1 MECVMRYELSVDPS
15 FSYETQQSFEVEST
29 PLDFG
34 KRFSD
39 LGVEYIGLV
48 YFLVVGLL
56 IRRWFSGRA
65 EDYSK
70 NLMRIALI
78 LLLVLGV
85 YATFFVMLLWNV
97 PLSGVFDKV
106 RDGTFGDSFGT
117 LNTLFSGF
125 AFSGIIITILMQK
138 SDLAESRKQ
147 IGQQQV
153 ESQFYNILSLQQQVI
168 SGFDLHVVNDDS
180 SIKTIQGRDCFRDWR
195 RKLKTR
201 YQIQISRGVEPS
213 LASQAAYQSV
223 LKSHLGD
230 LGLYFRSLYSVF
242 RFIET
247 LEKQDQKKYSVVVRS
262 LLSDYELFFLFYNC
276 LSPMGAR
283 FSRYAQVHALFD
295 NLNIS
300 LLLNKQDVVKMKESV
315 YGQNMEALSLH
326 AELRI
331 S

>member
-1 MECVMRYELSVDPS
+1 MRYELSVDPG
-15 FSYETQQSFEVEST
+15 FSYETKQSFGVEST
-29 PLDFG
+29 SLDFG

-39 LGVEYIGLV
+39 VGFEYIGLV
-48 YFLVVGLL
+48 YFLIVGLF
-56 IRRWFSGRA
+56 IHRWFSGKT

-97 PLSGVFDKV
+97 PLSEGFDKI

-180 SIKTIQGRDCFRDWR
+180 SVKIIQGRDCFRAWR
-195 RKLKTR
+195 RKLKAR
-201 YQIQISRGVEPS
+201 YLDQARRGIEPS
-213 LASQAAYQSV
+213 LASQTAYQSV

-247 LEKQDQKKYSVVVRS
+247 LEKEDQKKYAVVVRS
-262 LLSDYELFFLFYNC
+262 LLSDYELIFLFYNC

-295 NLNIS
+295 NLDIS
-300 LLLNKQDVVKMKESV
+300 LLLNEQDVVKMKVSV

-326 AELRI
+326 AMLRI

>member
-1 MECVMRYELSVDPS
+1 MRYELSVAPS
-15 FSYETQQSFEVEST
+15 FSYEIKQSFGVESP

-34 KRFSD
+34 KRISD

-48 YFLVVGLL
+48 YFLIVGLL
-56 IRRWFSGRA
+56 IRRWFSSRG
-65 EDYSK
+65 EDSSK
-70 NLMRIALI
+70 NFMRIALI

-85 YATFFVMLLWNV
+85 YVAFFAMLLWDV
-97 PLSGVFDKV
+97 PLSAVFDKV

-125 AFSGIIITILMQK
+125 AFSGIIITILMQR

-168 SGFDLHVVNDDS
+168 SGFDLHVVNEDS

-195 RKLKTR
+195 RKLKDR
-201 YQIQISRGVEPS
+201 YQSQVRRGIEPS

-247 LEKQDQKKYSVVVRS
+247 LEKKDQKKYAVVVRS
-262 LLSDYELFFLFYNC
+262 LLSDYELIFLFYNC
-276 LSPMGAR
+276 LSP
-283 FSRYAQVHALFD
+283 
-295 NLNIS
+295 I
-300 LLLNKQDVVKMKESV
+300 
-315 YGQNMEALSLH
+315 
-326 AELRI
+326 I
-331 S
+331 

>member
-1 MECVMRYELSVDPS
+1 MKYELSIDPS
-15 FSYETQQSFEVEST
+15 FSYETQQLFGVEST
-29 PLDFG
+29 PLDVG

-48 YFLVVGLL
+48 YFLIVGLL

-97 PLSGVFDKV
+97 PLGSVFDKV

-125 AFSGIIITILMQK
+125 AFSGIVITILMQK

-168 SGFDLHVVNDDS
+168 SGFDLHVLNDDS

-201 YQIQISRGVEPS
+201 YQVQISRGMEPS

-247 LEKQDQKKYSVVVRS
+247 LEKDDQKKYAVVVRS
-262 LLSDYELFFLFYNC
+262 LLSDYELIFLFYNC

-283 FSRYAQVHALFD
+283 FARYAQVHALFD

>member
-1 MECVMRYELSVDPS
+1 MRYELSVDPS
-15 FSYETQQSFEVEST
+15 FSYEVKHLFGVEGA

-48 YFLVVGLL
+48 YFLIVGLL
-56 IRRWFSGRA
+56 IRRWFSGKG
-65 EDYSK
+65 EGFSK
-70 NLMRIALI
+70 NLIRISLI

-85 YATFFVMLLWNV
+85 YAAFFVMLLWDV
-97 PLSGVFDKV
+97 PLSAVFDKV

-125 AFSGIIITILMQK
+125 AFSGIIITILMQR

-153 ESQFYNILSLQQQVI
+153 ESQFYNILNLQQQVI
-168 SGFDLHVVNDDS
+168 SGFDLHVVNEDFS
-180 SIKTIQGRDCFRDWR
+180 VKTIQGRDCFRDWR
-195 RKLKTR
+195 GKLKDR
-201 YQIQISRGVEPS
+201 YQSQIKRGVAPS

-247 LEKQDQKKYSVVVRS
+247 LEKEDQKKYAVVVRS
-262 LLSDYELFFLFYNC
+262 LLSDYELIFLFYNC
-276 LSPMGAR
+276 LSPMGKR
-283 FSRYAQVHALFD
+283 FERYAQVHALFD
-295 NLNIS
+295 NLNVS
-300 LLLNKQDVVKMKESV
+300 LLLNEQDAVKMKESV

-326 AELRI
+326 AKLRI